1 MVNAL
6 DFGLILAVLGI
17 AALGTWRKVR
27 RIAVGAPED
36 RSGDLRQRFGEVWRG
51 VIAHR
56 KVLRER
62 PEGLHHLYLFA
73 AFAGMIVL
81 IVGVQ
86 VAFRLPGVLAGP
98 LSLAVEI
105 LGLLGF
111 YGTLRLY
118 RRRYMQKPDRLD
130 DRPEDR
136 WALLALL
143 AIFATGLLLTA
154 VRIGA
159 TGGLWNLWHPVGFA
173 LSLPFQLLPA
183 AAAAWLVAVLWR
195 VHLFLVLATLASVPF
210 GKLSHALFGAANI
223 FFQNLGPRG
232 AFRPVDIENS
242 EVYGVGQVERFTWKQ
257 LLDLE
262 ACVRCGRCQAK
273 CPAFATEK
281 TLNPK
286 KVIQDLKAHW
296 VAKVPA
302 IRAGQAEAFE
312 EPMIDGSGVQQ
323 SDLWACTTCRA
334 CMEACPMAIEHV
346 DKIVD
351 MRRHLVL
358 MEGQMPAE
366 LVTLNKNVE
375 NNFNPWGVGWSARN
389 DWMKR
394 RGVSAPVLPEQDNP
408 EFDVLL
414 WVGCAGA
421 YDDRYQRVMASVV
434 RLLEKAGVRFGILG
448 TQEKCCGDPARS
460 SGNEYLYQSLVAENI
475 AAMDALGVKTI
486 LAPCPHC
493 AKTLAKEYPQFGGN
507 YRVVHHAEF
516 LLGLVAQGRLKPV
529 RDVPARIT
537 LHDSCYL
544 SRYAGT
550 VEEPRELL
558 RAVGGIELVEMERC
572 REDNFCC
579 GAGGGRMWM
588 EEESPRINNVR
599 AQQALATGAGVI
611 GSACPFCLTMLG
623 DGVKAHKREDDVQV
637 LDIAEIL
644 ERALA

>member
-6 DFGLILAVLGI
+6 DFGLILVVFGI

-27 RIAVGAPED
+27 RMAVGAPED
-36 RSGDLRQRFGEVWRG
+36 RFGDFKKRLGEVWRG

-62 PEGLHHLYLFA
+62 PEGLHHLFLFA

-81 IVGVQ
+81 IAVVQ
-86 VAFRLPGVLAGP
+86 VAFRLPGILAGP
-98 LSLAVEI
+98 LSLGVEV
-105 LGLLGF
+105 LGLLGL
-111 YGTLRLY
+111 YGTIRLY
-118 RRRYMQKPDRLD
+118 RRRYGEKPDRLD
-130 DRPEDR
+130 DKPEDR
-136 WALLALL
+136 WALLLL
-143 AIFATGLLLTA
+143 ASIFGTGLLLTA
-154 VRIGA
+154 ARIGA
-159 TGGLWNLWHPVGFA
+159 AGELWDLWHPVGFL
-173 LSLPFQLLPA
+173 LSLPFRVLPTEA
-183 AAAAWLVAVLWR
+183 AVWLVQVLWR
-195 VHLFLVLATLASVPF
+195 VHLLLVLITLATLPF
-210 GKLSHALFGAANI
+210 GKLSHVIFGTANL
-223 FFQNLGPRG
+223 FFQNLGPKG
-232 AFRPVDIENS
+232 AFRPVDIENT
-242 EVYGVGQVERFTWKQ
+242 EVYGVGQVESFTWKQ

-273 CPAFATEK
+273 CPAHATEK

-286 KVIQDLKAHW
+286 KVIQDLKDHW

-302 IRAGQAEAFE
+302 IRRGEAEAFE
-312 EPMIDGSGVQQ
+312 DPMIDGSGVQQ

-334 CMEACPMAIEHV
+334 CMEACPFAIEHV

-389 DWMKR
+389 DWMAR
-394 RGVSAPVLPEQDNP
+394 RGVRAPVLTEEENP

-421 YDDRYQRVMASVV
+421 YDDRYQRVMGSVV
-434 RLLEKAGVRFGILG
+434 RLLERAGVRFGILG

-493 AKTLAKEYPQFGGN
+493 AKTLGKEYPQFGGN
-507 YRVVHHAEF
+507 YQVVHHAEF
-516 LLGLVAQGRLKPV
+516 LLGLVAQGRLKVV
-529 RDVPARIT
+529 RDLPAKVT

-550 VEEPRELL
+550 VDEPRDLL
-558 RAVGGIELVEMERC
+558 RAVGGVELVEMERC

-579 GAGGGRMWM
+579 GAGGARMWM
-588 EEESPRINNVR
+588 EEENPRINNVR
-599 AQQALATGAGVI
+599 AEQALATGAGVI

-623 DGVKAHKREDDVQV
+623 DGVKAHKREEDVQV

-644 ERALA
+644 EKALA